1 MNLFRKKNI
10 TSINVATGDNI
21 LKRTLKIRDLT
32 SFGIAAIVGAGIY
45 GTIGTASANGG
56 PAVVLLFIFTAIACL
71 FSALCYAQF
80 SASIPAAGSAYTY
93 SYVAFGEIIAWI
105 IGWDLVMEYAIG
117 NIAVSISWSD
127 YFTSLCA
134 GLGVTIPSFLTMDYF
149 SAYKAASNLPDMLP
163 NPSDIIA
170 QKAWAS
176 APVVGG
182 IKIVFD
188 LPAFFINL
196 LITAIVYVGIQES
209 KKINNI
215 LVGLKL
221 SVILLVVA
229 VGFFYVTPSNWLP
242 FAPNGV
248 SGVLK
253 GVSAVFF
260 AYIGFDAISTTA
272 EECINPQRDLP
283 RSMIYSLGICTLL
296 YVLVTLVLT
305 GMVPF
310 NQLNVGDPLSFVFQ
324 QHGLDFLSGLVAVSA
339 VISMASV
346 LLVFQLGQPRIWM
359 SMSRDGL
366 LPPIFSSIHPKFKTP
381 WFSTIIAGIVVALP
395 SMFMNLTEVTD
406 LCSIGTLFAFV
417 LVCAGVLTKPMQES
431 GNKFRVYYINGKWII
446 PLIAIGIWGYYIFE
460 LSKSGTTTILSLNLL
475 PEMIFLFIVAL
486 VAVLAILKS
495 FSLIPVLGIYTNLYL
510 MTALGI
516 TNWSRFGIWLLIG
529 LVIYFF
535 YGRYHSK
542 LNK

>member
-10 TSINVATGDNI
+10 TSIGLAASNNI

-80 SASIPAAGSAYTY
+80 SASIPVAGSAYTY

-127 YFTSLCA
+127 YFTSLCT
-134 GLGVTIPSFLTMDYF
+134 GLGFTIPSYLTMDYF
-149 SAYKAASNLPDMLP
+149 TAYKACNLSS
-163 NPSDIIA
+163 PSTNSSDFIA
-170 QKAWAS
+170 HKAWAS
-176 APVVGG
+176 APVIGG

-272 EECINPQRDLP
+272 EECLNPQRDLP

-310 NQLNVGDPLSFVFQ
+310 SQLNVGDPLSFVFQ

-431 GNKFRVYYINGKWII
+431 ENRFRVYYINGKWII

-460 LSKSGTTTILSLNLL
+460 LFKSGTTTIVSLNLI
-475 PEMIFLFIVAL
+475 PEMIFLLIVGL
-486 VAVLAILKS
+486 VAVLAIFKN